1 MAHELV
7 LDPQT
12 WPIEDVPRMGL
23 MDEDVDLLKLGCV
36 YDILAQGIKGLI
48 RILIPISCNFF
59 SGTPSPE
66 TPKLSVLDLE
76 Q

>member
-1 MAHELV
+1 
-7 LDPQT
+7 
-12 WPIEDVPRMGL
+12 